1 MGFGSVSSLILQLL
15 DFVSEQI
22 GPDAAE
28 KISDGSQWRLAG
40 PSSLLITKR
49 TAMAVEHES
58 EGCSSKVISREVF
71 TSFGETHWA
80 WAWACAR
87 LPRSLCSSSV

>member
-28 KISDGSQWRLAG
+28 KISERFTVEARRAIFFAHYEADSYGS
-40 PSSLLITKR
+40 
-49 TAMAVEHES
+49 
-58 EGCSSKVISREVF
+58 
-71 TSFGETHWA
+71 
-80 WAWACAR
+80 
-87 LPRSLCSSSV
+87 